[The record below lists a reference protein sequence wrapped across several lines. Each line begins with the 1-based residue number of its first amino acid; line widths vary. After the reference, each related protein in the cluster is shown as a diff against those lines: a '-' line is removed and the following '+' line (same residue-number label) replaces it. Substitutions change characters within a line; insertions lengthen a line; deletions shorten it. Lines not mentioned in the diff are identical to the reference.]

1 MSRLTEVEAK
11 EMYDA
16 LAGFNFYNPDQYD
29 ECIHDEYGITF
40 IGETAGVNWSVSRHC
55 TGNTT
60 FWLLTANGVNF
71 RFDTDEQ
78 CNLGM
83 IAIFRGVLEA

>member
-1 MSRLTEVEAK
+1 MTEAEVTERI
-11 EMYDA
+11 EA

-40 IGETAGVNWSVSRHC
+40 IGETAGVDWSVSRHC
-55 TGNTT
+55 TGNDT
-60 FWLLTANGVNF
+60 FWLLTAGGVNF
-71 RFDTDEQ
+71 RFDNDEK

-83 IAIFRGVLEA
+83 IEIFRAALEA